1 MPEIIDISEG
11 IADTLYGSGSAT
23 APGAGATI
31 ATLAAPPAG
40 VYMLRVTLGQGPAA
54 TIAAAD
60 CGNWKL
66 TKSGA
71 SFIAAGLASNCEVV
85 VNRITLDGSTTI
97 TVAALGAATAGVVYT
112 ASIKAT
118 RIQ

>member
-1 MPEIIDISEG
+1 VPEIVETSEG
-11 IADTLYGSGSAT
+11 FVDTLFGQGSVS

-40 VYMLRVTLGQGPAA
+40 TYNLRITLGQGPAG

-60 CGNWKL
+60 CGNWKI

-71 SFIAAGLASNCEVV
+71 SFIAAGLASNCEIVID
-85 VNRITLDGSTTI
+85 RITLDGATTI
-97 TVAALGAATAGVVYT
+97 TVNALVAATAGVVYT

-118 RIQ
+118 RVQ